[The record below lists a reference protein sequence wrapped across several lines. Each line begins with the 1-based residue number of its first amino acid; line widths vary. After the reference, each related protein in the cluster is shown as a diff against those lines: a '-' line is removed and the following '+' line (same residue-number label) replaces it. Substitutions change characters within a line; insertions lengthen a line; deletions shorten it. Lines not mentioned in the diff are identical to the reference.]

1 MELDREY
8 VKAQRLLVERARVSG
23 DENELATSMYDLG
36 MHFDQCGMFPL
47 AISILGEACQFYKR
61 LLPPD
66 DPRTLLSVASLAA
79 AHFKKGNVSDAQKL
93 FDEVLAAKG
102 RALGCWDYGNR
113 DDRPGYDQANLA
125 AVYIVRNK
133 CVIRF

>member
-8 VKAQRLLVERARVSG
+8 VKAQRMLVERARISG
-23 DENELATSMYDLG
+23 DENELAMNLYDLG
-36 MHFDQCGMFPL
+36 MHFDRCGMFPL
-47 AISILGEACQFYKR
+47 AISIFGEACQLYKS
-61 LLPPD
+61 LLPRD
-66 DPRTLLSVASLAA
+66 DPRTLLSVASSAA

-93 FDEVLAAKG
+93 FDEVLAARG
-102 RALGCWDYGNR
+102 RELGCWDCGNR
-113 DDRPGYDQANLA
+113 DYRPGYDQANLA